1 MNLRIELSHTN
12 TEEERLAILAPLHAY
27 NVAQAGIA
35 PSTPLTLLVRDDSGA
50 ILGGLYG
57 RFVCEWLFVD
67 LLSVP
72 EAGRGQGIGSRLM
85 GMAEELAREKG
96 CFGIW
101 LDTFDFQAPVFYRKL
116 GYSEFGELADYPP
129 GHKRLF
135 FQKRLKD

>member
-1 MNLRIELSHTN
+1 MNLRIELSQN
-12 TEEERLAILAPLHAY
+12 DTEEERLAILAPLHAY

-35 PSTPLTLLVRDDSGA
+35 PSTPLTLLVRDDRGT
-50 ILGGLYG
+50 IQGGLYG
-57 RFVCEWLFVD
+57 RFVCQWLFVD

-72 EAGRGQGIGSRLM
+72 EEGRGQGIGSKLM
-85 GMAEELAREKG
+85 GMAEDLAREKG
-96 CFGIW
+96 CIGVW